1 MRMTRTFGAP
11 AGGRSWRI
19 GGYFVSGAFA
29 SNGVSPAGVISGMGR
44 TCLWTVSRAVDELF
58 FAIAG
63 LQPLLPHH
71 REAKPLLGAD
81 HVVDV
86 LGRCVDVD
94 LHPVDGAAELVA
106 ARPVV
111 R

>member
-11 AGGRSWRI
+11 AGGRSWLS
-19 GGYFVSGAFA
+19 GGYVVPRSVEC
-29 SNGVSPAGVISGMGR
+29 NVVSPAGVISGMCR
-44 TCLWTVSRAVDELF
+44 TCLWTVSRSVDELF

-94 LHPVDGAAELVA
+94 LHPVD
-106 ARPVV
+106 
-111 R
+111 